1 MSNMTTLT
9 RLLLIPT
16 LLMSFALS
24 TASASTFS
32 DVEEGNPYFVAIS
45 YLEKFGI
52 VDGYS
57 DGTFKPY
64 DDVNRAEA
72 LKMLTI
78 ASGLFKDSEINALE
92 AETARPFTDTPSSAW
107 YTNYISAA
115 KNEGIVNGYPDG
127 SFKPEQTVTLAESL
141 KIFFESLG
149 NIEYPNIAD
158 YLLDDTPEN
167 AWYTAYTAYAASKGI
182 INIYSTNTM
191 SPNQDM
197 SRGYLAEVIYRSL
210 TSDNYLFGKA
220 TYYGSAV
227 QGNHTASGEI
237 FDMYEMTAAHKT
249 LPFGTMVKVTNLAN
263 GKSIEVK
270 INDRGPYGPGRIID
284 LSEMAFAEIASHSTG
299 VINAQ
304 VEIISSP

>member
-1 MSNMTTLT
+1 MTTLT
-9 RLLLIPT
+9 RLLLVPT
-16 LLMSFALS
+16 LIMSFALS
-24 TASASTFS
+24 IPSANAFS
-32 DVEEGNPYFVAIS
+32 DVEEGSPYFVSIS

-78 ASGLFKDSEINALE
+78 ASGLFKGSEIDALE
-92 AETARPFTDTPSSAW
+92 SDEARPFTDTPLSAW

-115 KNEGIVNGYPDG
+115 KDEGIINGYPDG
-127 SFKPEQTVTLAESL
+127 SFKPEQAVTLAESL
-141 KIFFESLG
+141 KILFESLG
-149 NIEYPNIAD
+149 DIEYPNVAD
-158 YLLDDTPEN
+158 YLYNDTTEN
-167 AWYTAYTAYAASKGI
+167 DWFISYTAYAASKGI
-182 INIYSTNTM
+182 VNVYSTDTI

-197 SRGYLAEVIYRSL
+197 SRGYLAEVIYRTL
-210 TSDNYLFGKA
+210 TSDQYSFGKA

-227 QGNHTASGEI
+227 QGNFTASGEI

-263 GKSIEVK
+263 AKSIEVK
-270 INDRGPYGPGRIID
+270 INDRGPYGPGRVID

-304 VEIISSP
+304 LEIISSP